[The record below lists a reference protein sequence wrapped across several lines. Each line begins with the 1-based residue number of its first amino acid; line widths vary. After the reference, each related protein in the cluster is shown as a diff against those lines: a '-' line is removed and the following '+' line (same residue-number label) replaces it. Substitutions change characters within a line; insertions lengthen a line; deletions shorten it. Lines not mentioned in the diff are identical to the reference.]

1 MEADKPDPSKSL
13 YVHLLRD
20 GGIFLIRGDTG
31 QDAWVTQGRLIDE
44 VQRVK
49 NLGGAV
55 VYSRE
60 EPDADPPV
68 IVTDTFRRIAEA
80 EVPIQLLE
88 QPHPAVAKAFK
99 DNATTLMAASHEG
112 DVEIVADLVAR
123 GATLEAKDADGY
135 TALMYA
141 CNTGQTEVVRGLLE
155 AGADVN
161 ATDSQN
167 STPLMFAAQHD
178 HVSVV
183 RMLIEAG
190 ANLNARGDHGMTALG
205 LAKQNGHRKTRRL
218 LTKAGAVE

>member
-1 MEADKPDPSKSL
+1 MGADRPDPSRSL

-31 QDAWVTQGRLIDE
+31 QDAWVTQGRLIEE

-49 NLGGAV
+49 SLGGAV

-60 EPDADPPV
+60 EPDVDPPA
-68 IVTDTFRRIAEA
+68 IVTNTFRRIAEA
-80 EVPIQLLE
+80 EVPVQLLE

-99 DNATTLMAASHEG
+99 ENATTLMAASHEG
-112 DVEIVADLVAR
+112 DLEIVSDLIAR
-123 GATLEAKDADGY
+123 GADLEAKDADGY

-141 CNTGQTEVVRGLLE
+141 CNRGQADVVRQLLQ
-155 AGADVN
+155 AGADVDAADN
-161 ATDSQN
+161 QN

-178 HVSVV
+178 YVPVV

-190 ANLNARGDHGMTALG
+190 ASHHARGDHGMTALG

-218 LTKAGAVE
+218 LTKAGAIE